1 MKTCVIMQPTY
12 LPWSGYFNLMAHAD
26 AFVFLDDV
34 QFSRRSW
41 QTRNR
46 ILLNGNEVML
56 TVPVQSSDRDQT
68 RVRDVRTASGP
79 WPRKHFA
86 SLTQAY
92 SNAAFG
98 RELLAL
104 ISAAYESLD
113 SATHLATFNR
123 NLIVLLAQ
131 ALAID
136 KPLLNA
142 SELKCSGHRS
152 EHLLNICLT
161 VGCDEYL
168 SPVGSAEYL
177 AEDDFASN
185 GRVSL
190 RFQSYVPAPYPQP
203 KTKIFVSHL
212 SVVDV
217 IAHHGLEFARHYVR
231 GSLP

>member
-12 LPWSGYFNLMAHAD
+12 LPWSGYFNLMAHSD

-56 TVPVQSSDRDQT
+56 TVPVLSSERDQT
-68 RVRDVRTASGP
+68 RIRDVRLASGS
-79 WPRKHFA
+79 WLRKHRA

-92 SNAAFG
+92 SNAAYG
-98 RELLAL
+98 RELLA
-104 ISAAYESLD
+104 IIGAAYETDESV
-113 SATHLATFNR
+113 THLSTFNQK
-123 NLIVLLAQ
+123 LIVLLAR

-136 KPLLNA
+136 TPLLNA
-142 SELKCSGHRS
+142 SDLACSGHRS
-152 EHLLNICLT
+152 EHLLNICLAL
-161 VGCDEYL
+161 GCDEYL
-168 SPVGSAEYL
+168 SPVGSADYL
-177 AEDDFASN
+177 TEDDFSSN

-203 KTKIFVSHL
+203 KTKTFISHL
-212 SVVDV
+212 SVIDV
-217 IAHHGLEFARHYVR
+217 IAHHGLEFASQYVR
-231 GSLP
+231 SSLS